1 MNDTN
6 LHLPTVAAHILSL
19 TQDQISDLISENIR
33 TRRLTPMMR
42 DLNACVLD
50 GSKTERLA
58 AEAALKRL
66 GFL

>member
-19 TQDQISDLISENIR
+19 TSDQIGDLISENIR
-33 TRRLTPMMR
+33 TRRLSPMMR
-42 DLNACVLD
+42 DLNACILE
-50 GSKTERLA
+50 GSQTERVA